1 MARLQKVGVPAA
13 AVMNSREVLTDPHM
27 RARNF
32 FEHIPHSP
40 DSGIGT
46 KSYFGRP
53 WKMSKTPSFIQ
64 RPAPSLG
71 EHNELILGELL
82 GRSQEEIERLY
93 EIEVL
98 GTVPTDPPTFIPPS
112 YEKQLED
119 GSLAGYDPDYSKIV
133 GIE

>member
-1 MARLQKVGVPAA
+1 
-13 AVMNSREVLTDPHM
+13 
-27 RARNF
+27 
-32 FEHIPHSP
+32 
-40 DSGIGT
+40 
-46 KSYFGRP
+46 
-53 WKMSKTPSFIQ
+53 MSKTPSFIQ
-64 RPAPSLG
+64 RPAPYLG

-98 GTVPTDPPTFIPPS
+98 GTVPTDPPDFKPPS

-119 GSLAGYDPDYSKIV
+119 GTLASYDLDYSKIV